1 MKWGKAALGAALA
14 PALAGALVGG
24 CASPIEDLP
33 PSLETVRVLRNQ
45 GVPPMALGP
54 FTAASKE
61 VGHNISIRLGILHPP
76 KGRNFAEFLGAT
88 FETELK
94 AAGKLDSTAPLHLSG
109 VLTESRASEDFKHGG
124 GSLGARIS
132 LDRAGRSVLAK
143 DYRVEAKWHSDII
156 GALAIDEAFAQYNAL
171 YAALVRQALSD
182 PEFVAAAKQ

>member
-1 MKWGKAALGAALA
+1 MALRLRVLTIAGLVLLGACAA
-14 PALAGALVGG
+14 PIV
-24 CASPIEDLP
+24 ELP

-54 FTAASKE
+54 FTPQSKE
-61 VGHNISIRLGILHPP
+61 VGHTISIRLGVLHPP

-94 AAGKLDSTAPLHLSG
+94 AAGKLDSAAPLQLTG

-124 GSLGARIS
+124 GSLGARIM
-132 LDRAGRSVLAK
+132 LVRAGRAVFAK
-143 DYRVEAKWHSDII
+143 DYRVEAKWHSDFI
-156 GALAIDEAFAQYNAL
+156 GALAINEAFDQCNAL
-171 YAALVRQALSD
+171 YAQLVRQTLSD